1 MELGTHQKVK
11 QHKILQLRI
20 YIMYQVG
27 CSPVS
32 RKSQTIIFSHFWPA
46 ISTIL
51 RWDRGTG
58 GCILV
63 LFYAHT
69 MAPVLDED
77 YHKATF
83 FSENQDFTEMLRRW
97 VVVSIFSP
105 HNVGKMNPFWR
116 FFQGVDE
123 TTRP

>member
-11 QHKILQLRI
+11 QQKHLQLR
-20 YIMYQVG
+20 
-27 CSPVS
+27 VS

-83 FSENQDFTEMLRRW
+83 FSENQDFTEMLLLGCG
-97 VVVSIFSP
+97 F
-105 HNVGKMNPFWR
+105 N
-116 FFQGVDE
+116 
-123 TTRP
+123 